1 MKNKCCVEISELTMT
16 ALEAEHSD
24 LLWGGDGHLLLQ
36 HRTFP
41 RQRGEQHQNLRPFVY
56 FQDFILIFK
65 VFSYRN
71 TPLRPP
77 QWQLLSETL
86 GTHTFKGI
94 SFATSDYRIFFPL
107 PRYTWSNINSS
118 QSQDQTIFPP
128 LQHWLSKINT
138 NHLIQSCTLSHKNS
152 LCYKF
157 CNELYQMCFQL
168 FWNLY
173 TLIQT
178 KSLTIYFKKIPLK
191 INLVNAR
198 IWWHFQK

>member
-1 MKNKCCVEISELTMT
+1 MT

-41 RQRGEQHQNLRPFVY
+41 RQRGEQHQNLTPFVY
-56 FQDFILIFK
+56 FQDFILSFCSQK
-65 VFSYRN
+65 HS
-71 TPLRPP
+71 
-77 QWQLLSETL
+77 SET
-86 GTHTFKGI
+86 
-94 SFATSDYRIFFPL
+94 TSVTTSEWDLRDSHIQRDILCYIRLQNFFPL

-128 LQHWLSKINT
+128 PQHWLSKINT
-138 NHLIQSCTLSHKNS
+138 NHLIQSCTPSHKNS

-178 KSLTIYFKKIPLK
+178 KRLTIYF
-191 INLVNAR
+191 
-198 IWWHFQK
+198 